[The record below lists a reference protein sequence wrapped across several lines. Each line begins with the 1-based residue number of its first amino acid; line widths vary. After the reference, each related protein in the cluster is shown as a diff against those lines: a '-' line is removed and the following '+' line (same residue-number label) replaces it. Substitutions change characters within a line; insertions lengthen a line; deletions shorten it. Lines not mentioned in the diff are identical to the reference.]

1 LTVPA
6 PDARARALA
15 FLALVTGGVGIG
27 ITEFVTMGLLPQ
39 IAEGAG
45 VSIPM
50 AGHTI
55 SAYALGVVVGSPLIA
70 LGAARLPR
78 RAVLV
83 VLMLVFTVGNA
94 LTALAPTYELLIVA
108 RFLAGLPHGGFFGL
122 AALVAVTLAPPGQ
135 GGRAV
140 GTVML
145 GIPIAMVLGVPL
157 GTLAGQELGW
167 RATYWAVAALGALTA
182 YLVRVWVPWTPGRPE
197 QSFRTEL
204 AAFGNLQFW
213 LSLLV
218 GAIGFG
224 GMFAM
229 YSYIA
234 PTVTEVTG
242 LDQRWVPVFLLVH
255 GAVSLLGTWLGGRL
269 SDWSVLRTLVIMGL
283 GSAVSL
289 LAFWQTSRWLVPA
302 LLTLAVVGM
311 SGSAWVVA
319 LQLRLMAVAGSART
333 LGAAMNHS
341 SLNLA
346 NALGAWVG
354 GLVIAGGWGYR
365 APSLVGAGLSVAG
378 LLVLGISLLV
388 HRHGRPATMG

>member
-1 LTVPA
+1 
-6 PDARARALA
+6 
-15 FLALVTGGVGIG
+15 
-27 ITEFVTMGLLPQ
+27 M
-39 IAEGAG
+39 
-45 VSIPM
+45 
-50 AGHTI
+50 
-55 SAYALGVVVGSPLIA
+55 
-70 LGAARLPR
+70 
-78 RAVLV
+78 
-83 VLMLVFTVGNA
+83 
-94 LTALAPTYELLIVA
+94 
-108 RFLAGLPHGGFFGL
+108 
-122 AALVAVTLAPPGQ
+122 
-135 GGRAV
+135 
-140 GTVML
+140 
-145 GIPIAMVLGVPL
+145 
-157 GTLAGQELGW
+157 
-167 RATYWAVAALGALTA
+167 
-182 YLVRVWVPWTPGRPE
+182 
-197 QSFRTEL
+197 
-204 AAFGNLQFW
+204 
-213 LSLLV
+213 
-218 GAIGFG
+218 
-224 GMFAM
+224 
-229 YSYIA
+229 
-234 PTVTEVTG
+234 
-242 LDQRWVPVFLLVH
+242 
-255 GAVSLLGTWLGGRL
+255 SLLGTWLGKRL